1 MQTATDLLLLLLL
14 AGCPPKPDTGTPDT
28 FPSDDTGTPDTTL
41 PDDTGTPD
49 TGEPPAE
56 DKDGDGWTID
66 GGDCDDGDPAIH
78 PGAGDR
84 VGDGVDNDCD
94 GFIDEWASLSEGK
107 DVSGDEAHLH
117 LGWSLSVAGDVD
129 GDGVTDLL
137 AGTASTL
144 GSTRGVLAY
153 LFSGPFTPDLDLARA
168 VITGDVP
175 VPGTGATLAGAG
187 DTNGDGFAD
196 FLVGDSEA
204 GDGDGRM
211 YIFLGPVSGNLIY

>member
-1 MQTATDLLLLLLL
+1 M
-14 AGCPPKPDTGTPDT
+14 
-28 FPSDDTGTPDTTL
+28 
-41 PDDTGTPD
+41 
-49 TGEPPAE
+49 
-56 DKDGDGWTID
+56 GDGL
-66 GGDCDDGDPAIH
+66 
-78 PGAGDR
+78 
-84 VGDGVDNDCD
+84 DNDCD
-94 GFIDEWASLSEGK
+94 GFIDEWASLSEGE
-107 DVSGDEAHLH
+107 DLSGDEAHLH

-129 GDGVTDLL
+129 GDGITDLL

-196 FLVGDSEA
+196 FLVGDSDRNPGRPGAVVKSNWPAKCGHSRERKASATTGVNPTA
-204 GDGDGRM
+204 GAQQAICGE
-211 YIFLGPVSGNLIY
+211 